1 MGVYIVY
8 LMAVQRDFKFGK
20 KPLHISEINTQIS
33 LLNYIQQGRSQ
44 GGACAPPFQ
53 KKINIFP
60 L

>member
-1 MGVYIVY
+1 MGVCTVY

-44 GGACAPPFQ
+44 ELEMGGA
-53 KKINIFP
+53 K
-60 L
+60 